1 MVALDRVQPLLAI
14 VASKGV
20 DVLLVDDRCREGAL
34 RYVHRRKELP
44 LVLMDVVVL
53 TAIQENVLVAVV
65 ATHDVDVWAIDHRC
79 VLLPHLVHARPHHDL
94 AFAVD
99 VLVDCGRGAATSD
112 EGVAVWQGDGRCVVH
127 EVEVLGALA
136 AVAANVA
143 IRVAIVVNRL
153 DSPFEVLEVEE
164 HDLIRISK
172 ESDLFIAH
180 QILVVINLDEVFELL
195 FDSLKAVH

>member
-20 DVLLVDDRCREGAL
+20 DVLLVDDRRREGTL

-65 ATHDVDVWAIDHRC
+65 ATHDVDVGAVNHRC

-99 VLVDCGRGAATSD
+99 VLVDCGRGAAAGD
-112 EGVAVWQGDGRCVVH
+112 EGVAVWQGDSRCVVH

-136 AVAANVA
+136 AIAADVA
-143 IRVAIVVNRL
+143 IRVAVVVNRL
-153 DSPFEVLEVEE
+153 DGPFEVLEVEE

-172 ESDLFIAH
+172 ESNLFIAH
-180 QILVVINLDEVFELL
+180 QILVVIDLDEVLEFL